1 MPGPHLVDGDLAAQQ
16 RLADC
21 DFQNKGKRFDER
33 AGKIAQAHYYA
44 MIAQIDDQFARILQA
59 LEETGQRDNTV
70 IIFTSDH
77 GETLGDHGLMWKGCR
92 FYEGLVRVPLII
104 SWPGAFRSNVQDD
117 SLVELLD
124 LTATLLDLAGVEQP
138 DYQQGKGLVPRLRGE
153 AGGTHR
159 DFVRCEYYDALDP
172 HFTGGTG
179 TLATMH
185 RTRRYKLCVYHG
197 KGVGEL
203 FDLEEDPWEHNNLW
217 NDPAHAEL
225 KNRLLA
231 QSFDAHVLL
240 TTDLGSR
247 RIAPM

>member
-59 LEETGQRDNTV
+59 LEETGQCDNTV

-77 GETLGDHGLMWKGCR
+77 GETLGDHGLMWKGCQ

-138 DYQQGKGLVPRLRGE
+138 DYQQGKSLVPRLHGE
-153 AGGTHR
+153 AVGTHR

-179 TLATMH
+179 TFATMH
-185 RTRRYKLCVYHG
+185 RTRCYKPCVYHG

-240 TTDLGSR
+240 TTDMGSR

>member
-1 MPGPHLVDGDLAAQQ
+1 
-16 RLADC
+16 
-21 DFQNKGKRFDER
+21 
-33 AGKIAQAHYYA
+33 

-159 DFVRCEYYDALDP
+159 DK
-172 HFTGGTG
+172 TG
-179 TLATMH
+179 TPMFFITFPSS
-185 RTRRYKLCVYHG
+185 
-197 KGVGEL
+197 L
-203 FDLEEDPWEHNNLW
+203 FL
-217 NDPAHAEL
+217 
-225 KNRLLA
+225 
-231 QSFDAHVLL
+231 FL
-240 TTDLGSR
+240 TTMLTFPSFLL
-247 RIAPM
+247 